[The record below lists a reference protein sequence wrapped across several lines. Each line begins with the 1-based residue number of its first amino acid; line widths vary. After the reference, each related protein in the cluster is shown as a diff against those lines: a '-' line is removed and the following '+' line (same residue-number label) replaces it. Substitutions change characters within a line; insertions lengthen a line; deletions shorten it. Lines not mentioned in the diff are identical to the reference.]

1 MRIIAQYVAKYVL
14 LNFSQIDELYDL
26 RANVFV
32 DVFVLNT
39 NMQPITF

>member
-14 LNFSQIDELYDL
+14 LTFSQIDELYDL

-32 DVFVLNT
+32 DVFVLKT
-39 NMQPITF
+39 TMQPITF